1 MPFSTLLADVRTS
14 GLPSAL
20 RLRRG
25 PAGTP
30 PDLRARLQ
38 GMLLT
43 PPAAAGLVCAV
54 FLAISAWWLANDV
67 RMVNVDNAK
76 HLLIALRW
84 KDALAGGDL
93 LEPFTG
99 WALYPPGVHLVGAI
113 TMLVS
118 GLSVPAVVMVENLVF
133 VPLLALGCY
142 GTAKIAFGRT
152 AGLLAVLFAF
162 AVPMVMSMFHV
173 FMLDAPEAAMVA
185 VTAWLLLAS
194 ERFSRVGVAAA
205 AGIVAGLG
213 MYAKGTFAL
222 FIAGLA
228 LMLFLRGGWRNWKGW
243 LACGVLFA
251 VICAPWYIGHLD
263 DLRGQTSGAIGTA
276 ASDPSTPLWYD
287 RVHFPET
294 WTFANFAWYG
304 WNLVNHQLY
313 LPLTLFFLAGLG
325 WSLREVALRRRWKDS
340 YLPELLAGGMV
351 GYVGVSM
358 IVLKDPRYS
367 LPCLVFIAAI
377 ATGWITTVSRPGRTA
392 LMAVLAAVFV
402 VNTLNHNFGVGGIH
416 AITTSATVPS
426 PIREY
431 SATVL
436 NEAGYFEGGPSRSA
450 QPFVDLLHRIEA
462 RGGRAVAMDL
472 AAFSS
477 GGWHPGGTTLLVAGH
492 TELPLT
498 FGPEAV
504 RTRSDYWITR
514 LSIEDVGRP
523 PCIPSPFADDETGLY
538 VYRGRVPR
546 NPARTTPDCP

>member
-1 MPFSTLLADVRTS
+1 
-14 GLPSAL
+14 
-20 RLRRG
+20 
-25 PAGTP
+25 
-30 PDLRARLQ
+30 
-38 GMLLT
+38 MLLT
-43 PPAAAGLVCAV
+43 PPAAAALVCAV

-84 KDALAGGDL
+84 KDALAAGDL

-99 WALYPPGVHLVGAI
+99 WALYPPGVHLVGAL

-142 GTAKIAFGRT
+142 GTAKIAFGPM
-152 AGLLAVLFAF
+152 AGLLAVLFAL

-173 FMLDAPEAAMVA
+173 FMLDAPQAAMVA
-185 VTAWLLLAS
+185 LTAWLLLAS
-194 ERFSRVGVAAA
+194 ERFSRIGVAAA

-213 MYAKGTFAL
+213 MYTKGTFAL
-222 FIAGLA
+222 FVAGLA
-228 LMLFLRGGWRNWKGW
+228 LVLFLRGGWRNWKGW

-251 VICAPWYIGHLD
+251 VICGPWYVGHLD

-276 ASDPSTPLWYD
+276 GGPSTPLWYAG
-287 RVHFPET
+287 VHFPET

-325 WSLREVALRRRWKDS
+325 WSVRELALRRRWKDS
-340 YLPELLAGGMV
+340 YLPELLAGGLV

-367 LPCLVFIAAI
+367 LPCLVFVAAI
-377 ATGWITTVSRPGRTA
+377 ATGWITTLARWPRTVLVA
-392 LMAVLAAVFV
+392 ALAAVFV
-402 VNTLNHNFGVGGIH
+402 VNTFNHNFGVGGVH
-416 AITTSATVPS
+416 SITTSATVPS

-436 NEAGYFEGGPSRSA
+436 NERGYFEGGPSRSA
-450 QPFVDLLHRIEA
+450 QPFVHLLHRIED
-462 RGGRAVAMDL
+462 RGGRMVAMDRD
-472 AAFSS
+472 AFSW
-477 GGWHPGGTTLLVAGH
+477 GGWHPTGTTLLVLGR
-492 TELPLT
+492 TDLDLT
-498 FGPEAV
+498 FEPEAV

-514 LSIEDVGRP
+514 LSIEDVGRR
-523 PCIPSPFADDETGLY
+523 PCMVSPFEADGTGLY

-546 NPARTTPDCP
+546 NPAATEPDCP

>member
-1 MPFSTLLADVRTS
+1 M
-14 GLPSAL
+14 
-20 RLRRG
+20 
-25 PAGTP
+25 
-30 PDLRARLQ
+30 
-38 GMLLT
+38 LT
-43 PPAAAGLVCAV
+43 PPAGAVLVCAV

-76 HLLIALRW
+76 HLLIAVRW
-84 KDALAGGDL
+84 RDALAGGDL

-113 TMLVS
+113 TMLVA
-118 GLSVPAVVMVENLVF
+118 GLSVPTVIMVENLVF

-142 GTAKIAFGRT
+142 GTAKIAFGPM

-162 AVPMVMSMFHV
+162 AAPMVISMFHV
-173 FMLDAPEAAMVA
+173 FMLDAPQAAMVA

-194 ERFSRVGVAAA
+194 ERFSRVGVASA

-213 MYAKGTFAL
+213 MYTKGTFVL
-222 FIAGLA
+222 FVAGLA
-228 LMLFLRGGWRNWKGW
+228 LMLVLRGGWRNWRGW
-243 LACGVLFA
+243 LACGLLFA
-251 VICAPWYIGHLD
+251 VICAPWYIAHLD

-276 ASDPSTPLWYD
+276 AGAPSTPLWYAG
-287 RVHFPET
+287 VHFPET

-313 LPLTLFFLAGLG
+313 LPLTLFFLAGLA
-325 WSLREVALRRRWKDS
+325 WSVRELALRRRWRDS
-340 YLPELLAGGMV
+340 YLPELLAGGLV

-367 LPCLVFIAAI
+367 LPCLVFVAAI
-377 ATGWITTVSRPGRTA
+377 ATGWVTTLSFRPRVA
-392 LMAVLAAVFV
+392 LVAVLAAVFV
-402 VNTLNHNFGVGGIH
+402 VNTVSHNFGVGGVRS
-416 AITTSATVPS
+416 ITTSATVPS
-426 PIREY
+426 PLREY

-436 NEAGYFEGGPSRSA
+436 SEAGYFEGGPSRSA

-472 AAFSS
+472 DAFTW
-477 GGWHPGGTTLLVAGH
+477 GGWNPGGVTLLVLGR
-492 TELPLT
+492 TELALS

-504 RTRSDYWITR
+504 RTRADYWITR

-523 PCIPSPFADDETGLY
+523 PCIRSPFAADATGLY

-546 NPARTTPDCP
+546 DPASATPDCP